1 MLLGACQD
9 MLSGPLLRKI
19 MLQWRLSVRCEF
31 MAWLLSSRVV
41 LLTYYAAGMKVLRKD
56 RRRHSQPLNM
66 YMNFRRGF
74 QSRMFESFI

>member
-9 MLSGPLLRKI
+9 MLSGPLWSFVLHSGF
-19 MLQWRLSVRCEF
+19 LYVANL
-31 MAWLLSSRVV
+31 WLGSSRVV

-66 YMNFRRGF
+66 DMNFPRGF